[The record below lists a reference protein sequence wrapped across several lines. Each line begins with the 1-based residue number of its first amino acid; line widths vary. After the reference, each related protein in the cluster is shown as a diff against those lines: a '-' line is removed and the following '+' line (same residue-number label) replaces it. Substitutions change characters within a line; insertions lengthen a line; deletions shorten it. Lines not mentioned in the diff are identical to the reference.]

1 MWGISGSN
9 IIGRYTDIQGGMPS
23 FIYNGT
29 TFQPLNNTFGGV
41 TAYDIEG
48 NKFVGGQYSAG
59 FLYDGSKY
67 TQPLG
72 NGALPGLNNQSFTFT
87 GISGNRLVGFYT
99 DLPPVSLPHPFIYVI
114 PEPTTLTLSILGAC
128 ILCFA
133 VWLRA
138 RKQRIAAQHCL

>member
-1 MWGISGSN
+1 
-9 IIGRYTDIQGGMPS
+9 MPS